1 MQQFFPFL
9 GGWTWWVIAGLLLL
23 AELTVPG
30 IFFMWLALAAAV
42 IGLID
47 IFADLAWQIEIAA
60 FAVLSVLFVL
70 IVRPR
75 LHLSPGG
82 VTNLNQRM
90 YDYIGRA
97 YVLDEAIVHG
107 HGKVRIDDT
116 VWMVTGADRGKG
128 EWVKVTSVE
137 GTRLIVEPA
146 GGSST

>member
-23 AELTVPG
+23 AELTAPG
-30 IFFMWLALAAAV
+30 MFFMWLALAAAV

-47 IFADLAWQIEIAA
+47 IFADLAWQIEIAT

-70 IVRPR
+70 FVRPR

-90 YDYIGRA
+90 YDYVGRA

-107 HGKVRIDDT
+107 QGKVRIDDT
-116 VWMVTGADRGKG
+116 LWMVTGADRGKG
-128 EWVKVTSVE
+128 EWVKVTAVE

-146 GGSST
+146 TGSST